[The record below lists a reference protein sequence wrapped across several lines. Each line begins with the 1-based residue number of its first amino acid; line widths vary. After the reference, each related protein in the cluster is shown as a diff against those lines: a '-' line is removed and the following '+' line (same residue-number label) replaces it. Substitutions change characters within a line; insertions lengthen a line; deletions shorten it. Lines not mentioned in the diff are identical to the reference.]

1 MRLLAPLGPSFAL
14 LLVSQPLVAR
24 LTDQLF
30 DNTFEGI
37 YRLTFF
43 DWALLVPY
51 FSMLIVLSV
60 YGLHRFETMRVY
72 LKHRKKLPRESQVRF
87 ATLPKVTVQLPLFNE
102 RFIVARLLE
111 EVAKLDYPRELL
123 QIQVL
128 DDSTDE
134 THPFTE
140 RLCNEYIAAGLPLQ
154 YKHRTNR
161 HGYKAGAL
169 QEGLETATGELIAI
183 FDADF
188 LPPTDF
194 LQRTIHFFADA
205 KVG

>member
-1 MRLLAPLGPSFAL
+1 MLAPLGSSFAF

-51 FSMLIVLSV
+51 FSILIILSV

-72 LKHRKKLPRESQVRF
+72 LKHRKKLPREPQVRF

-102 RFIVARLLE
+102 RFIIVARLLE
-111 EVAKLDYPRELL
+111 EV
-123 QIQVL
+123 IQT
-128 DDSTDE
+128 STTRAICCKSRFSTTPLTKP
-134 THPFTE
+134 THTPS
-140 RLCNEYIAAGLPLQ
+140 GS
-154 YKHRTNR
+154 
-161 HGYKAGAL
+161 
-169 QEGLETATGELIAI
+169 
-183 FDADF
+183 
-188 LPPTDF
+188 
-194 LQRTIHFFADA
+194 
-205 KVG
+205 